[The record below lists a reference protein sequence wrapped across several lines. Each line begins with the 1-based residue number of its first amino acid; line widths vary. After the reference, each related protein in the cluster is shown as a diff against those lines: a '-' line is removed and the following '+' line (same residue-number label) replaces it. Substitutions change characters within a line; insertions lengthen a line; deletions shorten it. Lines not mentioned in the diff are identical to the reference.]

1 MTLIWLSERRLDQV
15 TSMSSQVR
23 LEEKYSDC
31 PVIKTLE
38 QIGSRW
44 RMTVIHVLREGDLR
58 FNELKRAT
66 DANSQTLSRVLDDLE
81 EKGYV
86 QRRVEEES
94 PVAVYYSLTQKGTE
108 LLSAFDEILEWGER
122 WIETDS

>member
-1 MTLIWLSERRLDQV
+1 
-15 TSMSSQVR
+15 MSSSEN
-23 LEEKYSDC
+23 LEEKYGSC

-44 RMTVIHVLREGDLR
+44 RLIVIHVLREGDLR

-66 DANSQTLSRVLDDLE
+66 GANSQTLSRVLGDLE

-86 QRRVEEES
+86 HRRVEEDS
-94 PVAVYYSLTQKGTE
+94 PVAVYYSLTQQGDE
-108 LLSAFDEILEWGER
+108 LLSVFDELLVWGEK
-122 WIETDS
+122 WMGDD